1 MYIVASLTSTVVC
14 CCVLFASGVVM
25 EGDGP
30 KPLLCTSE
38 LVLAVE
44 WGLDAQSISVIVC

>member
-1 MYIVASLTSTVVC
+1 MVLC
-14 CCVLFASGVVM
+14 CCVPFVSSVVM

-44 WGLDAQSISVIVC
+44 WGLDAQSISVTVRCFSC